1 MAGADGGGAGVSIG
15 TAGSVTFSSELSVVL
30 SWPTLFSTGASDLG
44 VLCKTHAYSLDND
57 KSSEQNAMTAASPKS
72 QHATRTK
79 DVKVDS
85 V

>member
-15 TAGSVTFSSELSVVL
+15 TAGGVTFSSELSVVL
-30 SWPTLFSTGASDLG
+30 SWPTLFSTGASDSG
-44 VLCKTHAYSLDND
+44 VLWKTHACSLD
-57 KSSEQNAMTAASPKS
+57 SGEPAEQNATTAASPKS